1 MYHDIHIS
9 GVKIK
14 IVKIQPK
21 PKSSVH
27 FDFCTSSK
35 LYQIFIKI
43 FIKQYEEMIFGCQRY
58 VVRFLRT
65 KLPYI
70 RTFEINIVFG
80 NLKVRRSPI
89 FHSISHIF

>member
-1 MYHDIHIS
+1 MYHNIHIS

-35 LYQIFIKI
+35 LHQIFIKI
-43 FIKQYEEMIFGCQRY
+43 FIKQYEEMICGCQRY

-65 KLPYI
+65 KLP
-70 RTFEINIVFG
+70 
-80 NLKVRRSPI
+80 
-89 FHSISHIF
+89 

>member
-9 GVKIK
+9 DVKIK

-27 FDFCTSSK
+27 FDFFTSSK
-35 LYQIFIKI
+35 SYQIFMKI
-43 FIKQYEEMIFGCQRY
+43 FIKHCEEMIFGCQRH

-65 KLPYI
+65 KLP
-70 RTFEINIVFG
+70 
-80 NLKVRRSPI
+80 
-89 FHSISHIF
+89 